1 MSFKSPP
8 PWASLVYHFLSPRC
22 AAGESRGRPRATEP
36 SPILGSFSPHF
47 LLDLPSPFPVTSTT
61 PTIGHHFACH
71 LVREGYRR
79 YREPSS
85 GSHVKARERSMSYTS
100 QRTTLIYMPSFRVTI
115 VEYVLPLPCCDAP
128 KAGSPSLCRVPL
140 GLAQC
145 LAVTFLFF
153 QSTNV
158 FGTH

>member
-1 MSFKSPP
+1 MSYAPPVTLYPLSPSMSFQQHSHKAKRADSC
-8 PWASLVYHFLSPRC
+8 LVIIPGPE
-22 AAGESRGRPRATEP
+22 AP
-36 SPILGSFSPHF
+36 S
-47 LLDLPSPFPVTSTT
+47 
-61 PTIGHHFACH
+61 IGHHFACH